1 MKKILVLGISMIL
14 VFGVY
19 GISFG
24 KDDKEKGLPPGLQK
38 KSERGQ
44 SLPPGWQKKL
54 IVGNILEKDIYK
66 HGKIVA
72 TDNRG
77 LVTISI
83 EGKLIK
89 LIKDT
94 REIVEILGG
103 P

>member
-1 MKKILVLGISMIL
+1 MKKILLFCVSLFLI
-14 VFGVY
+14 FGVY
-19 GISFG
+19 GISFA
-24 KDDKEKGLPPGLQK
+24 KDNKEKSLPPGLQK

-54 IVGNILEKDIYK
+54 IVGTILENDIYK
-66 HGKIVA
+66 HGKMIA

-77 LVTISI
+77 FVTISI

-94 REIVEILGG
+94 REIVEILHGM
-103 P
+103 